1 MRKLNGREEELKWE
15 RGRDEKREE
24 RKWNGREGSGNAWR
38 GSSDHVLVPLR
49 V

>member
-24 RKWNGREGSGNAWR
+24 RKWRGREGSENGGEILTKFWF
-38 GSSDHVLVPLR
+38 H
-49 V
+49 